1 MDGEIKTEKLDK
13 GRILAKTK
21 EMGKIPRVVFGRVDS
36 GEFTETVDIAV
47 DAGSDIRELGNNI
60 HGVLKSGA
68 PIILLVHTV
77 LIGLGKGR
85 AMVELKEGG

>member
-36 GEFTETVDIAV
+36 GEFSETVDIAV

-85 AMVELKEGG
+85 AMVELEEGG

>member
-85 AMVELKEGG
+85 AMVELEEGG

>member
-21 EMGKIPRVVFGRVDS
+21 EMGKVPRVVFGRVDS
-36 GEFTETVDIAV
+36 GGFAETVDIAV
-47 DAGSDIRELGNNI
+47 DAGSNIGELGNKI
-60 HGVLKSGA
+60 HGILKGRA
-68 PIILLVHTV
+68 PIILLVHTI

-85 AMVELKEGG
+85 AMVEL

>member
-36 GEFTETVDIAV
+36 GEFSETVDIAV

-85 AMVELKEGG
+85 TMVELKEGG

>member
-36 GEFTETVDIAV
+36 GEFSKTVDIAV

-85 AMVELKEGG
+85 AMVELEEGG

>member
-36 GEFTETVDIAV
+36 GEFSETVDIAV

>member
-36 GEFTETVDIAV
+36 GEFSETVDIAV

-68 PIILLVHTV
+68 PIILLAHTV